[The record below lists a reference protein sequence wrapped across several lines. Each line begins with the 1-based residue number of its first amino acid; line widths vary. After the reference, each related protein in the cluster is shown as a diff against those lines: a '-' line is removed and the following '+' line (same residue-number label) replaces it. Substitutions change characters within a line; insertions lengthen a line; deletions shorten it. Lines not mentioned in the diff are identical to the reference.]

1 MEVCVEAGPD
11 RLPAAVVKVWV
22 GRRGVEEGE
31 EEEEVSLST
40 FLYFLEHSRRNK
52 TKTLTF
58 S

>member
-31 EEEEVSLST
+31 EEKFPFRRFFT
-40 FLYFLEHSRRNK
+40 F
-52 TKTLTF
+52 
-58 S
+58 